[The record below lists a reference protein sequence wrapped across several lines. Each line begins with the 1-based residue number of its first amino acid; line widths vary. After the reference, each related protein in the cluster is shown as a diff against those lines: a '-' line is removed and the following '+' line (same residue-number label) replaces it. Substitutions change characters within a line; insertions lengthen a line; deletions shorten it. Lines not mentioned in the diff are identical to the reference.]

1 MRAEDSHRPE
11 AVRLEKF
18 DPPPP
23 RPLELTGEAESKS
36 IAQLTIRA
44 VRPPLAVEVLMSR
57 GAPEFVRGP
66 NLGARV
72 VSIAG
77 PWRRDGEWWHASDD
91 DAPSL
96 QLTMKTNGNFRRDYY
111 ELALADGGVYR
122 VYRDLN
128 SAQWFVDGIY
138 D

>member
-1 MRAEDSHRPE
+1 M
-11 AVRLEKF
+11 
-18 DPPPP
+18 
-23 RPLELTGEAESKS
+23 KS
-36 IAQLTIRA
+36 IAQLAIRA
-44 VRPPLAVEVLMSR
+44 IRPPLAVEVLLSR

-72 VSIAG
+72 VSMAG
-77 PWRRDGEWWHASDD
+77 PWRRDGEWWSATEEPLS
-91 DAPSL
+91 P
-96 QLTMKTNGNFRRDYY
+96 QLKMKTAGNFRRDYY